1 MTFVIR
7 IDSRLATRSDGLKH
21 THSEAEL

>member
-1 MTFVIR
+1 MTCVIR